1 MRYAARVREVVP
13 ADPTGRVKG
22 AALAAF
28 IRWYEDDRGKD
39 ELRARIGALP
49 ATLALELGLD
59 ENEGALG
66 ILASRWYDCR
76 AIGVLLD
83 AMVAGVEPRELERMI
98 DASARAVM
106 QHTLRG
112 VYRMLFDWL
121 ATPERYARHSHRLW
135 SSYHDTGSMTVE
147 QREPTIAHCTIAGWA
162 GHHPVMC
169 AMCRASA
176 EVIYTEMGCTGATT
190 VRHACIADGAASCVF
205 ITRWG

>member
-1 MRYAARVREVVP
+1 MVP
-13 ADPTGRVKG
+13 VLVQADPTGRVKG

-28 IRWYEDDRGKD
+28 IRWYEQDRGKD

-83 AMVAGVEPRELERMI
+83 AMVAGVDPPELQRMI

-135 SSYHDTGSMTVE
+135 SSYHDTGAMTVE
-147 QREPTIAHCTIAGWA
+147 QIEPTIARCTIAGWS

-190 VRHACIADGAASCVF
+190 VRHACVGDGAPSCVF
-205 ITRWG
+205 VTRWT